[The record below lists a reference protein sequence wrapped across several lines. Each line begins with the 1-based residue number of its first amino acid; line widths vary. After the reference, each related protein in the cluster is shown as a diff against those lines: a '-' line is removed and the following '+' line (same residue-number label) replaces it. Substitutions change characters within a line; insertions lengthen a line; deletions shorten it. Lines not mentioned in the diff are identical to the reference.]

1 MKKRMTMPALLA
13 AALLAVTGC
22 STSVMTMQPPVPGQ
36 TSTTGRT
43 VVMNLKAE
51 NRGLYLFN
59 CIPLISGNPWRPNRE
74 DYYVFQDRLEE
85 KYMDAMLRCRAERL
99 KADDVED
106 MKIEEHSTGFFSLW
120 TVWRRS
126 MTATAVAVEKK
137 K

>member
-1 MKKRMTMPALLA
+1 MTMPALLA
-13 AALLAVTGC
+13 AAMLAAAGC
-22 STSVMTMQPPVPGQ
+22 GTSVMTMQPPMPGQ
-36 TSTTGRT
+36 TSASGKE

-51 NRGLYLFN
+51 NWGLYLFN
-59 CIPLISGNPWRPNRE
+59 CIPLVSGNPWRPNRE
-74 DYYVFQDRLEE
+74 DYYVFQNRLEE
-85 KYMDAMLRCRAERL
+85 KYMDIMLQRRAERL

-120 TVWRRS
+120 IVWRRS